1 MSLCLAHP
9 QNEIDEDEGVQDL
22 GEDIEFP
29 DGKIGAKKRAKLE
42 AKAER
47 KAQREVQYTEFLFFL
62 QKK

>member
-1 MSLCLAHP
+1 MYFCLAHP
-9 QNEIDEDEGVQDL
+9 QNEIDQDEGVQDM

-47 KAQREVQYTEFLFFL
+47 KAQREVHYTEFLFFL